1 MIYPV
6 LINVLQEA
14 DLPPDS
20 SEGLPF
26 WLLYVLVCVI
36 LLLTAFI
43 FLRNKDFRLKLNSF
57 FSGAGRRMRSLRL
70 KAQIKH
76 ERAKRNLLFQ
86 EVGKKVWLEHI
97 DVRGTEREWQALTGL
112 EARLDRLHGEWQ
124 EAYTKIEELNNG
136 RDEKARMFAL
146 KLDGLYKEQAPL
158 KVRQKASRNERKTLV
173 QSIHGAEHEI
183 RASGGREPL
192 LDGDRGRSADEP
204 RLFPH
209 PGAAPDDRPAEDPLI
224 VDHVNDLETRLSALR
239 QRKNAMDIDLA
250 GLRDSL
256 HSINEAVRRTEEEER
271 RALAEMDEKIREAG
285 KSRETIQRAILQ
297 ARRRTEPF
305 FQAIGK
311 AVDRERIPREDLDI
325 FYIQFDEIER
335 RLRELNRQLD
345 SQS

>member
-14 DLPPDS
+14 ELPPDS

-76 ERAKRNLLFQ
+76 EKGQEEPALPGGRKESLARTHRCQGHRTGIAGPDRA
-86 EVGKKVWLEHI
+86 
-97 DVRGTEREWQALTGL
+97 RGQARQACTGNG
-112 EARLDRLHGEWQ
+112 H

-146 KLDGLYKEQAPL
+146 KLDCLYKEQAPL
-158 KVRQKASRNERKTLV
+158 KVRQKASRNERKTLA

-183 RASGGREPL
+183 RGGR
-192 LDGDRGRSADEP
+192 RT
-204 RLFPH
+204 
-209 PGAAPDDRPAEDPLI
+209 GAP
-224 VDHVNDLETRLSALR
+224 S
-239 QRKNAMDIDLA
+239 
-250 GLRDSL
+250 
-256 HSINEAVRRTEEEER
+256 
-271 RALAEMDEKIREAG
+271 
-285 KSRETIQRAILQ
+285 
-297 ARRRTEPF
+297 
-305 FQAIGK
+305 
-311 AVDRERIPREDLDI
+311 
-325 FYIQFDEIER
+325 
-335 RLRELNRQLD
+335 
-345 SQS
+345 